1 MRINIGEVT
10 FSTEF
15 VPKSLALEHILKFQG
30 IVIASAKRKN
40 LFLIHGI
47 IFLKVHSVN

>member
-10 FSTEF
+10 FSTF
-15 VPKSLALEHILKFQG
+15 VSKSLALEHFVKFQG
-30 IVIASAKRKN
+30 IVIASAKREN
-40 LFLIHGI
+40 FFLTHGI